1 MKRQAASIVEIGT
14 ETYHNHVVETDDEGN
29 IIRHYPLTEE
39 LPHTEWHQ
47 HLCFGER

>member
-1 MKRQAASIVEIGT
+1 MRRIAASHVTINGHD
-14 ETYHNHVVETDDEGN
+14 YRNHVVELDEQGL

-47 HLCFGER
+47 HLCYDER